1 MSDKQD
7 QQAREAWDKLCFLFW
22 FIAPW
27 PTIITFGQLLSDAPP
42 PPSGYLIPWI
52 TAFIWGAAFLV
63 VIVLPLV
70 AFIRE
75 ANETTRARNA
85 ALDREM
91 EERIRK
97 TSLPPHMGGS
107 AQDGHILVMTRRETP
122 KPQYVGVS
130 AAPRINP
137 KSKPTPSKREM
148 TAWEKDLAAKGYL
161 RGAGGT
167 TSSTL
172 TTAANG
178 KMTRPK

>member
-7 QQAREAWDKLCFLFW
+7 QKAKEAWDKLCFLFW
-22 FIAPW
+22 FIATW
-27 PTIITFGQLLSDAPP
+27 PTIGAFGELVSDG
-42 PPSGYLIPWI
+42 PPSNGYLFTWI
-52 TAFIWGAAFLV
+52 AAVIWGAAFLV

-70 AFIRE
+70 VVIRE
-75 ANETTRARNA
+75 YNKTTRAHDE
-85 ALDREM
+85 ALQKETA
-91 EERIRK
+91 ERSRLA
-97 TSLPPHMGGS
+97 SLPPNMGGS